1 LLGYG
6 SAVGRVHEQASA
18 RGSDLA
24 PSVDRGASTWSHG
37 FGVALNSATIGP
49 LLAGSD
55 GATRQRL
62 IASLQAQHG
71 NAAVQRLLAGPG
83 LAVQRWAVTL
93 PRSTTDCAVVVN
105 WMNANSPYRATSGW
119 ARTNARFSWGGDP
132 VYSTADGATTAT
144 VSSPTVTKTVSVDMP
159 TWAPTDAAMSAAW
172 SAMVAELRAHEAL
185 HEGIANTW
193 EGTLRTNLTGL
204 TVTVPNRNIASFR
217 SAVQTEWNGWLAQHQ
232 ADQTAIDPF
241 SALLDCSGGSPNS
254 GGSGGGGGGGNV
266 DLTGL
271 DGEADLGGL

>member
-1 LLGYG
+1 MHRGEPTAIRGICPIGHPGRRSWRGLLGYG

-93 PRSTTDCAVVVN
+93 PRSTPT
-105 WMNANSPYRATSGW
+105 
-119 ARTNARFSWGGDP
+119 AR
-132 VYSTADGATTAT
+132 
-144 VSSPTVTKTVSVDMP
+144 SS
-159 TWAPTDAAMSAAW
+159 
-172 SAMVAELRAHEAL
+172 
-185 HEGIANTW
+185 
-193 EGTLRTNLTGL
+193 
-204 TVTVPNRNIASFR
+204 
-217 SAVQTEWNGWLAQHQ
+217 
-232 ADQTAIDPF
+232 
-241 SALLDCSGGSPNS
+241 
-254 GGSGGGGGGGNV
+254 
-266 DLTGL
+266 
-271 DGEADLGGL
+271 